1 MNRLYATAAVIVLL
15 TASGYLLFGS
25 EDRILHEFERE
36 QLSDVFYAEGGA
48 VGDVNGDGA
57 ADIVSGPYWYEG
69 PDFAQRHEIYT
80 PKPFDVLEYSDNFFA
95 HVYDFNDDDWNDI
108 LVIGFP
114 GAEAYWYENPQGGGA
129 WERHLAFATV
139 DNESAEI
146 TDLTGDGR
154 PEMVHM
160 ADGYLGY
167 STFDPARPEEA
178 WTFHPVTEQ
187 HEWGRFTHGLG
198 VGDVNGDGL
207 PDLLAADGWW
217 ENPGFDSDEV
227 WERHAVDFGRGGA
240 QMHVYDVDGDG
251 LNDVITSLQAH
262 EWGLAWFKQRPDGS
276 FEQNLIM
283 GQEFEDSPY
292 GVRFSQPHA
301 VRVVDV
307 DLDGLD
313 DIVTG
318 KRWYAHGDQ
327 GDPEPQAAAVL
338 YWFKLDRSDDGEVN
352 FIPYLI
358 DDDSGVGVDVTIAEF
373 TGDEY
378 PDILVVNKKGTFVFR
393 HQVRE
398 VGLSEWQEAQ
408 PELLSD
414 AN

>member
-1 MNRLYATAAVIVLL
+1 
-15 TASGYLLFGS
+15 
-25 EDRILHEFERE
+25 
-36 QLSDVFYAEGGA
+36 
-48 VGDVNGDGA
+48 
-57 ADIVSGPYWYEG
+57 
-69 PDFAQRHEIYT
+69 
-80 PKPFDVLEYSDNFFA
+80 
-95 HVYDFNDDDWNDI
+95 
-108 LVIGFP
+108 
-114 GAEAYWYENPQGGGA
+114 
-129 WERHLAFATV
+129 
-139 DNESAEI
+139 
-146 TDLTGDGR
+146 
-154 PEMVHM
+154 
-160 ADGYLGY
+160 
-167 STFDPARPEEA
+167 
-178 WTFHPVTEQ
+178 
-187 HEWGRFTHGLG
+187 
-198 VGDVNGDGL
+198 
-207 PDLLAADGWW
+207 
-217 ENPGFDSDEV
+217 
-227 WERHAVDFGRGGA
+227 
-240 QMHVYDVDGDG
+240 MHVYDVDGDG

-276 FEQNLIM
+276 FEKNLIM
-283 GQEFEDSPY
+283 GEEFEDNPY